1 MPSKQQL
8 DKAAWEWAEHT
19 EPDNITSEHI
29 ETAYRVK
36 LKPCKP
42 TSCRRNCKGNPRCLV
57 GLGERNWLQDIADED
72 WHEIDDPNSER
83 RPKGSFVGLKNLGA
97 TCYVNSF
104 LQVWYHNPL
113 FRRAIYQWKRED
125 DPQELIPLTNTK
137 DEAGEIECSTNGNE
151 KQGVYSPSSCI
162 GHLQLIF
169 ALLQFSERKYIDPT
183 PFINCLGLSVTQQQ
197 DAQEFSQL
205 FISLLED
212 KLSYQTHPFV
222 KNIIQQLYSG
232 EYAYIT
238 RCHKCCTESARPSR
252 FYELCLNIKGH
263 KDIHGSLQEFLQD
276 EKMEGS
282 NQYFCDQCQ
291 LKQDATRFIRLLHLP
306 PVLNIQ
312 LLRFVFDRQTGQKKK
327 LNSFIRFHEV
337 LDMSAYLQKP
347 ESPVLYDLS
356 AVLIHRG
363 PSAYSGH
370 YVAHICDRVSGAWFK
385 FNDET
390 VEKMEGKKLQLGT
403 EENIEEEGG
412 GKQTGKPPR
421 LSKGHHASNN
431 AYMLVY
437 RARNPEQK
445 ELPPDNSCEWDLPEH
460 LQEAVVEDNSRFEE
474 WVMELGLMRE
484 QNVQSGKA
492 RQTEI
497 RTLYDILPATEGGP
511 KEWISSEWLMKWLNA
526 DVGQVDAID
535 NSGVLCIHNKL
546 HPDKVTNVK
555 YINQQAADELYE
567 KYGGGPRLRDATCT
581 KCVESRCHLIRI
593 RARVQEDSKTITS
606 LFKMKISSD
615 EDAFWVGKDS
625 IKDWKKMVLSQY
637 KNWDSMSPSSGY
649 EENNNN
655 YDHMSS
661 SVEKS
666 HSDEGMSGNGTTTE
680 EDHDDN
686 SGYNFNEDVLCEH
699 SNLSVKEGCRRL
711 VQAKVWEILKQYFP
725 NAPEFPRTA
734 SVCPEC
740 EMKQEENQ
748 VNKDRNRL
756 LALEQKTCLQDLYSD
771 RNQPIWS
778 KVEPNTVVYVVDRNF
793 VEEWQ
798 SLLIHVELAVVMTG
812 LSYLYSREQIREIK
826 LCKLKCYVP
835 TVGSPSLQA
844 IPPLPEDSDQDK
856 MESNSLSFLPLCA
869 DMSIKPNAGLSEK
882 SVLLTQS
889 LNGES
894 SPQKKLQTLSDERDL
909 VGFELKTRIEALSC
923 IHITGS
929 TLGHSRSHSSMLVD
943 LNPEGKNLD
952 NCFSKLPSLFLL
964 CRDPKKKPV
973 TVVSNAELLCPHH
986 LLLYSPEITGD
997 IDPQSRLYLVWEYQ
1011 WQVITRLFQVDTEI
1025 RVWKEIHN
1033 RSPDCPVINSTPAL
1047 CDPCYVARLHDV
1059 QQQLLDFS
1067 SAKIY
1072 VRRVS
1077 KFDDIELTGSPTVD
1091 SESPDCDVAP
1101 SIIGKEE
1108 DPEFIQCVKKR
1119 KCHEGPDG
1127 TNVGGDSQLRRS
1139 SRRRKLR
1146 GEKELIVS
1154 SSQTLRDLKLQI
1166 MKLFSVAPYDQNLIL
1181 DGKPL
1186 VNNQARLSRLR
1197 IYPGSLILL
1206 KADEPSEE
1214 IIIMEDY
1221 LRAAAPETGFKDGYN
1236 CRKISAK
1243 TGLELNKS
1251 HKETSPTDGKSKS
1264 YRKTTLI
1271 QNFLEPLV
1279 LKLNL
1284 QSVIHVATKISENI
1298 HYNKRTFLPKRQE
1311 TEKVETSK
1319 TPKHWTACM
1328 RRREF
1333 WFHESKIDD

>member
-8 DKAAWEWAEHT
+8 DKAAWEWAEKV
-19 EPDNITSEHI
+19 EPNNITSEHI

-83 RPKGSFVGLKNLGA
+83 RAQGSFVGLKNLGA

-125 DPQELIPLTNTK
+125 DPQELVALTSTK
-137 DEAGEIECSTNGNE
+137 DERGEKEHSTNGNE
-151 KQGVYSPSSCI
+151 GEGVYSPSSCI

-183 PFINCLGLSVTQQQ
+183 QFINCLGLSVTR

-276 EKMEGS
+276 EKLEGS

-370 YVAHICDRVSGAWFK
+370 YVAHIRDRVSGAWYK

-390 VEKMEGKKLQLGT
+390 VEKMEGKKLQLGA

-437 RARNPEQK
+437 RARDPEQK

-497 RTLYDILPATEGGP
+497 RTLYDILPATEGNP
-511 KEWISSEWLMKWLNA
+511 HEWISSEWLMKWLNA
-526 DVGQVDAID
+526 DVGQVEAID
-535 NSGVLCIHNKL
+535 NSSVLCLHNKL

-555 YINQQAADELYE
+555 CINQQAADQLFE
-567 KYGGGPRLRDATCT
+567 KYGGGPRLRDALCT

-606 LFKMKISSD
+606 MFKIKVSSD

-637 KNWDSMSPSSGY
+637 KNCDSTSASSNY
-649 EENNNN
+649 EEHNDN

-661 SVEKS
+661 SGEKS

-711 VQAKVWEILKQYFP
+711 VQAQVWEILKQYFP

-734 SVCPEC
+734 NVCPEC

-748 VNKDRNRL
+748 VNTDRNRL

-771 RNQPIWS
+771 RNQPTWT
-778 KVEPNTVVYVVDRNF
+778 KVEPNTIMYVVDRNI
-793 VEEWQ
+793 VDEWRKF
-798 SLLIHVELAVVMTG
+798 I
-812 LSYLYSREQIREIK
+812 
-826 LCKLKCYVP
+826 
-835 TVGSPSLQA
+835 
-844 IPPLPEDSDQDK
+844 
-856 MESNSLSFLPLCA
+856 
-869 DMSIKPNAGLSEK
+869 
-882 SVLLTQS
+882 
-889 LNGES
+889 
-894 SPQKKLQTLSDERDL
+894 
-909 VGFELKTRIEALSC
+909 
-923 IHITGS
+923 
-929 TLGHSRSHSSMLVD
+929 
-943 LNPEGKNLD
+943 
-952 NCFSKLPSLFLL
+952 
-964 CRDPKKKPV
+964 RDPKKRPV
-973 TVVSNAELLCPHH
+973 TVVSNAELLCPHR

-997 IDPQSRLYLVWEYQ
+997 IDPQSRLYLVWEYE
-1011 WQVITRLFQVDTEI
+1011 WRIIARLFQVDTEI
-1025 RVWKEIHN
+1025 RVWKEIQN
-1033 RSPDCPVINSTPAL
+1033 NSPDCPVINSTPAL
-1047 CDPCYVARLHDV
+1047 CGPCYVARLHEE
-1059 QQQLLDFS
+1059 QQQLLDFT

-1072 VRRVS
+1072 VRRVT
-1077 KFDDIELTGSPTVD
+1077 KFDEVELSGSPTVD

-1101 SIIGKEE
+1101 STVGKEE
-1108 DPEFIQCVKKR
+1108 DPEFIQSVKKR
-1119 KCHEGPDG
+1119 KCHEGGSDA

-1146 GEKELIVS
+1146 GEKELTVS
-1154 SSQTLRDLKLQI
+1154 SNQTLRDLKLQVCAFQEAI
-1166 MKLFSVAPYDQNLIL
+1166 
-1181 DGKPL
+1181 
-1186 VNNQARLSRLR
+1186 
-1197 IYPGSLILL
+1197 
-1206 KADEPSEE
+1206 
-1214 IIIMEDY
+1214 
-1221 LRAAAPETGFKDGYN
+1221 
-1236 CRKISAK
+1236 
-1243 TGLELNKS
+1243 
-1251 HKETSPTDGKSKS
+1251 
-1264 YRKTTLI
+1264 
-1271 QNFLEPLV
+1271 
-1279 LKLNL
+1279 LKL
-1284 QSVIHVATKISENI
+1284 
-1298 HYNKRTFLPKRQE
+1298 
-1311 TEKVETSK
+1311 
-1319 TPKHWTACM
+1319 
-1328 RRREF
+1328 
-1333 WFHESKIDD
+1333 DDSA